1 VSSDQPAFSLEHRP
15 NPDGRIE
22 HHSGTVRKESPA
34 CPRKDIE
41 EGEAKFETAALV
53 PRRESQFE
61 MATAT

>member
-1 VSSDQPAFSLEHRP
+1 MSAE
-15 NPDGRIE
+15 
-22 HHSGTVRKESPA
+22 A
-34 CPRKDIE
+34 IE